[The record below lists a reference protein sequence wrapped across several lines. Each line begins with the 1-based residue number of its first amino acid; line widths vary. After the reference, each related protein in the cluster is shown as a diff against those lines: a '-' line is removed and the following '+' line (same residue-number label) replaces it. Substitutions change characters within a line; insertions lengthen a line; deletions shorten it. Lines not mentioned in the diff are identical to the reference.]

1 MGESAINGEHVPDLS
16 VVVPAYNER
25 DCIAASIEAIG
36 GYLDG
41 LGLDYEII
49 VVCDGSHDG
58 TDEIVAALARER
70 CQLRLISYPR
80 NRGKGYAVRTG
91 ISAARGRFV
100 MFIDA
105 DLTVPITIVPEFLAS
120 LQDGYDI
127 AIASRRH
134 PASSAA
140 ARVSLRRRLM
150 GSVFSWIVRRMV
162 IGDLRDTQCGGKA
175 YRGEVGR
182 ELFARQRIDHFSF
195 DAEVLYLAKRR
206 NYRVKEVPF
215 MIQHAPSGSSIQ
227 PVRDSLLML
236 RDLAR
241 IRLNALQGR
250 YE

>member
-1 MGESAINGEHVPDLS
+1 MGDTAIDGHGSPDLS

-25 DCIAASIEAIG
+25 DCIAASLAAIG
-36 GYLDG
+36 AYLDG

-49 VVCDGSHDG
+49 VVCDGSRDG
-58 TDEIVAALARER
+58 TEQIVAALARECCR
-70 CQLRLISYPR
+70 LRLISYPG
-80 NRGKGYAVRTG
+80 NRGKGFAVRTG
-91 ISAARGRFV
+91 VTAARGRFV

-105 DLTVPITIVPEFLAS
+105 DLTVPISIVPEFLGA

-134 PASSAA
+134 PSSSATA
-140 ARVSLRRRLM
+140 PLSRRRQLM
-150 GSVFSWIVRRMV
+150 GQIFSWFVRRLV

-175 YRGEVGR
+175 YRGEVGQH
-182 ELFARQRIDHFSF
+182 LFDRQRIDHFSF
-195 DAEVLYLAKRR
+195 DAEVLYLAKRH

-215 MIQHAPSGSSIQ
+215 VIQHAPSGSSIQ
-227 PVRDSLLML
+227 PMRDSLVML
-236 RDLAR
+236 RDLVR